1 MLGLGDV
8 EEPDIS
14 RNLLSLAEVL
24 LMSVIDKWESKHV
37 AIRQCTFNGL
47 PLV

>member
-1 MLGLGDV
+1 MSAFFFSVSSSLGLGDV

-37 AIRQCTFNGL
+37 AD
-47 PLV
+47 

>member
-1 MLGLGDV
+1 MLGLGDA
-8 EEPDIS
+8 EEPDVS

-24 LMSVIDKWESKHV
+24 LMSVIDKWKV
-37 AIRQCTFNGL
+37 NMWLIRQCTCSGF